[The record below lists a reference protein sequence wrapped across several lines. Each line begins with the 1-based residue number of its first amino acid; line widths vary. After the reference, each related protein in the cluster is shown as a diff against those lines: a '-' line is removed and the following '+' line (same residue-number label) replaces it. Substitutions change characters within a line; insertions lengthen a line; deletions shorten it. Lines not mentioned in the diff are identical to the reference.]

1 MVAEIALPRRDF
13 KEVLAQ
19 TNELLAGQPA
29 HARGRLLRAAA
40 NTGLGNY
47 MEARVDLTK
56 LIKEQPKYIDA
67 QLQLAALDL
76 VEKKF
81 KDAEDGYRKLYVP
94 GQADTRPL
102 EGLVTVMMARNQ
114 SDEVNKL
121 LNEDLKKSSQST
133 AVRILLARV
142 AVTTGKYNE
151 GISHI
156 QAMLKERPDNP
167 ELTKMLGEVYLRK
180 GDWNQA
186 ISTLQ
191 GASKLLPKDPAVI
204 LMLANAQELAGRK
217 QEAIGNYRRLLELQG
232 DNPIAMNNLAFLIA
246 ETGGD
251 LDEALKLA
259 QRALEKNR
267 DQPAFSDTLGW
278 VYLKKNMHDSALQ
291 IFTTL
296 VTKDPG
302 NAGFQYHLGMTYLA
316 KGDKTKARDAF
327 TAALSKKP
335 PKDVEEQI
343 QAALAKL
350 G

>member
-1 MVAEIALPRRDF
+1 V
-13 KEVLAQ
+13 
-19 TNELLAGQPA
+19 
-29 HARGRLLRAAA
+29 
-40 NTGLGNY
+40 
-47 MEARVDLTK
+47 
-56 LIKEQPKYIDA
+56 
-67 QLQLAALDL
+67 
-76 VEKKF
+76 
-81 KDAEDGYRKLYVP
+81 
-94 GQADTRPL
+94 
-102 EGLVTVMMARNQ
+102 
-114 SDEVNKL
+114 
-121 LNEDLKKSSQST
+121 
-133 AVRILLARV
+133 
-142 AVTTGKYNE
+142 
-151 GISHI
+151 
-156 QAMLKERPDNP
+156 
-167 ELTKMLGEVYLRK
+167 
-180 GDWNQA
+180 
-186 ISTLQ
+186 
-191 GASKLLPKDPAVI
+191 PKDPAVI
-204 LMLANAQELAGRK
+204 LMLANAQEQAGRK
-217 QEAIGNYRRLLELQG
+217 QEAKDTYRRLLELQG

-259 QRALEKNR
+259 QRALEKIR

-316 KGDKTKARDAF
+316 KGDKTKARAAF